1 MGILPFHGE
10 MTPMRFP
17 PFGGAA
23 AWLSQVDTH
32 EKLAQLMWIRGF
44 VIIKFIMDGIN
55 YNVDL

>member
-1 MGILPFHGE
+1 MWILPFHGE

-44 VIIKFIMDGIN
+44 V
-55 YNVDL
+55 DL